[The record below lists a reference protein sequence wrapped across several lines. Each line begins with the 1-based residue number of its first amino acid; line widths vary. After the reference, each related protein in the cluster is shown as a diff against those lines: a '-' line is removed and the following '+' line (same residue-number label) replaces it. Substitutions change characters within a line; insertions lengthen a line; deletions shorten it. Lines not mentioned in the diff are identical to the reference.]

1 MCALWHSLH
10 DDLMRSIDTISFKK
24 KFDAARQSSPPL
36 QRFLDHYALLD
47 HLHTPVGD
55 LDAKDRLIASM
66 VMEAQCSG
74 PSTDAAT
81 VLLWLALWPG
91 LDAVYRRLLR
101 HFAKAPDELV
111 SEISDRFMVV
121 LHRFDGSRVRRV
133 AATILRNTERLIR
146 QELWSEWQRAGRT
159 DPASDEDLARHAFG
173 RQHGRPETKFG
184 FPPGTDS
191 ENAPAVLCTVLAPII
206 GAEDA
211 ELVIAVAVLGELQNE
226 AAARLAIKP
235 CAARK
240 RYQRAVAR
248 LRTCLEA
255 A

>member
-10 DDLMRSIDTISFKK
+10 DDLMRSIDTISFKR

-36 QRFLDHYALLD
+36 QRFVDHYALLD

-66 VMEAQCSG
+66 VAKAQHSG
-74 PSTDAAT
+74 PSAEAAT

-111 SEISDRFMVV
+111 SEISDQFMVV

-146 QELWSEWQRAGRT
+146 QELRSEWQRAGHT
-159 DPASDEDLARHAFG
+159 DPTSDEDLARLAFAC
-173 RQHGRPETKFG
+173 QHGRPETELG

-191 ENAPAVLCTVLAPII
+191 GTATAVLCTMLVSLI

-235 CAARK
+235 SATRK

-248 LRTCLEA
+248 LRMCLEA

>member
-1 MCALWHSLH
+1 MCALWRSLH

-24 KFDAARQSSPPL
+24 KFDAARESSPLL
-36 QRFLDHYALLD
+36 QRFADHYALLD
-47 HLHTPVGD
+47 YLHTHVGD
-55 LDAKDRLIASM
+55 LDAKDRLIASL
-66 VMEAQCSG
+66 VAEAQRSG
-74 PSTDAAT
+74 PSAEAAT

-101 HFAKAPDELV
+101 YFGKAPDELV
-111 SEISDRFMVV
+111 SEISDRFMAV

-146 QELWSEWQRAGRT
+146 QDLRSEWQQAGRI
-159 DPASDEDLARHAFG
+159 DPVSDEEMARLAFA
-173 RQHGRPETKFG
+173 RQGRPETEFG

-191 ENAPAVLCTVLAPII
+191 DTATAMLSTVLVSLI
-206 GAEDA
+206 GADA
-211 ELVIAVAVLGELQNE
+211 ELVIAVAVLGEPQND
-226 AAARLAIKP
+226 AAARLAVSP

-240 RYQRAVAR
+240 RYQRAIAR

>member
-1 MCALWHSLH
+1 MCALWRSLR

-24 KFDAARQSSPPL
+24 NFDAARQSSPPL
-36 QRFLDHYALLD
+36 RRFADHYALLD
-47 HLHTPVGD
+47 CLHAPVGE
-55 LDAKDRLIASM
+55 LDAKDGLLASM
-66 VMEAQCSG
+66 VAEAQRSG
-74 PSTDAAT
+74 PSAEAAT

-91 LDAVYRRLLR
+91 LDALYRR
-101 HFAKAPDELV
+101 HFRYFPKAPEELV

-121 LHRFDGSRVRRV
+121 LHRFEASRVRRV

-146 QELWSEWQRAGRT
+146 HELRGEWQRAGRT
-159 DPASDEDLARHAFG
+159 DLASDEDLARLAFAC
-173 RQHGRPETKFG
+173 QQGRPETEFG
-184 FPPGTDS
+184 FPPVTDS
-191 ENAPAVLCTVLAPII
+191 DTATALLCTVLVPLI
-206 GAEDA
+206 GADA
-211 ELVIAVAVLGELQNE
+211 QLVIAVAVLGELQND